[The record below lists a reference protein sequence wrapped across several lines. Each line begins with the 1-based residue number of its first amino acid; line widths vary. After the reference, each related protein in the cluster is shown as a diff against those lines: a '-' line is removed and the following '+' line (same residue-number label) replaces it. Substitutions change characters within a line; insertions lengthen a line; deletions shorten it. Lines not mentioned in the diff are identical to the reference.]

1 MLSLHLKDEHG
12 QPLAGQRFKVF
23 QDGNTIASGLFD
35 KQGLATIKSVT
46 ADRPCEVEIEDFGIA
61 LGGHG
66 MENDSLPINSAAEPD
81 QEPDMESYPEETDT
95 DTGGC

>member
-46 ADRPCEVEIEDFGIA
+46 ADRPCEIEVEDLGITLA
-61 LGGHG
+61 GHG
-66 MENDSLPINSAAEPD
+66 TENDSLPINSAEEPD
-81 QEPDMESYPEETDT
+81 QEPVMASYRDETDT
-95 DTGGC
+95 EEGC